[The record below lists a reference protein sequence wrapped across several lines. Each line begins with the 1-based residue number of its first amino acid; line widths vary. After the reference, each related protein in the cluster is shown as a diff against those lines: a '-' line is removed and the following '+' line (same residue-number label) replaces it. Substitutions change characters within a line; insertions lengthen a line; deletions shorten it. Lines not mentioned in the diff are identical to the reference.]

1 MIYLLLAMEAT
12 TTVVTEMPEAGDAST
27 WKLIAVGLFGA
38 LLAKVVS
45 WVASWFDGKGA
56 QFVQERLAKF
66 EEKVDAT
73 SVGAQIQADN
83 ALFQIASDAIPE
95 LMSTLSENVK
105 RDLADGKFD
114 KVEWQDIGSKLWAAT
129 KDHVQGGANDYIK
142 NSSFEDGQ
150 VAMAWIA
157 KKLFHKKAEKPNG

>member
-12 TTVVTEMPEAGDAST
+12 TTVVKEIPVEDTGT
-27 WKLIAVGLFGA
+27 WKLIAVGLFGVV
-38 LLAKVVS
+38 LAKVVS

-56 QFVQERLAKF
+56 QYIQERLAKF

-83 ALFQIASDAIPE
+83 ALFKIASDAIPE

-157 KKLFHKKAEKPNG
+157 KKLFYKKAEKPNG

>member
-1 MIYLLLAMEAT
+1 MIYLMLAMEAT
-12 TTVVTEMPEAGDAST
+12 TTVVKEVPVDGTNT

-38 LLAKVVS
+38 FLAKVVS
-45 WVASWFDGKGA
+45 WAASWFDGKGA
-56 QFVQERLAKF
+56 QFVQARLAKF

-83 ALFQIASDAIPE
+83 ALFDIAQKAIPE
-95 LMSTLSENVK
+95 VMTVLSQNVK
-105 RDLADGKFD
+105 KDLEDGKFD

-129 KDHVQGGANDYIK
+129 KEHVQGGAHDYIK
-142 NSSFEDGQ
+142 NSSFQDGQ

-157 KKLFHKKAEKPNG
+157 KKLFHQKQVEKENG

>member
-1 MIYLLLAMEAT
+1 MIYLMLAMEAT

-56 QFVQERLAKF
+56 QFVQARLAKF

-83 ALFQIASDAIPE
+83 ALFDIAQKAIPE
-95 LMSTLSENVK
+95 VMSTLSETVK
-105 RDLADGKFD
+105 KDLADGKFD
-114 KVEWQDIGSKLWAAT
+114 KVEWQDIGSKLWDAT
-129 KDHVQGGANDYIK
+129 KDQIQGGVNDYVK
-142 NSSFEDGQ
+142 HSSFEDGK

-157 KKLFHKKAEKPNG
+157 KKLFHQKAEKDNG